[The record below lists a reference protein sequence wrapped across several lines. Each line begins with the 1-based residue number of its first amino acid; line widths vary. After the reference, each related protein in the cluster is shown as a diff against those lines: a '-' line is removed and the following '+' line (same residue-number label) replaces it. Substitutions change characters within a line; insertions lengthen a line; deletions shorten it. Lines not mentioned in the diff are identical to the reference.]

1 MMIMNRLKDQG
12 HEIESKVEQIKT
24 MISKPEP
31 NPLSWPQSEIQDSND
46 QGDSDSESDE
56 VRTNAVLN

>member
-1 MMIMNRLKDQG
+1 MIMNRLKDQG

-31 NPLSWPQSEIQDSND
+31 HPLSWPEREIQDSND
-46 QGDSDSESDE
+46 
-56 VRTNAVLN
+56 